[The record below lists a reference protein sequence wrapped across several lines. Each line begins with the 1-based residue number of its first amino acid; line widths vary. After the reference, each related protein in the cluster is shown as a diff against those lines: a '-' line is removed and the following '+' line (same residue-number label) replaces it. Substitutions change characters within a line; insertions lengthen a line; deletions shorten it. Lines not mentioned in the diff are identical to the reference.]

1 MSLHK
6 DRLLL
11 PGLGHMELNEA
22 RILLKLLWNPLI
34 SQQASMLGFRI
45 SCTKVVAPVGIDGL
59 FQGFTERIGASLCP
73 WVH

>member
-6 DRLLL
+6 DLLLL
-11 PGLGHMELNEA
+11 PGPGHMELNEA

-34 SQQASMLGFRI
+34 SQLASMLGFRI

-59 FQGFTERIGASLCP
+59 SRGFTERIGASLCP
-73 WVH
+73 